1 MEKNIKKLFEISFSK
16 KEILLISFSIFI
28 ILTSFIPFS
37 LALFNEISFS
47 SGNITIY
54 IRDDRGRLLSG
65 AYVTITNSSSSPIYS
80 GITSSGTISLT
91 NLTDGS
97 YSVSVYFKDIL
108 VNSTSFSIP
117 QSTHFYIH
125 CTVYDWTIIVKDALG
140 SEIISGAN
148 VTISAI
154 NPSSS
159 EASEW
164 SISGSDG
171 HAFFSQMPSAT
182 YKVVVKYRNAIVY
195 DQNLLLSINGTIIN
209 TTLYDLNVKCINLV
223 NSPIQGITIILF
235 NSTTGQEIS
244 RLNTGNDGF
253 SYFKNYPS
261 GTYKIAAYYK
271 GEFVSLQNLTIQLNR
286 DIQPVLSVDLLSLRI
301 NVMNNKGNNISG
313 INIKCEAIKEGKL
326 YDSIENSTGLLV
338 FTALKRSN
346 YTIKILFGNNL
357 LSEFTHNLKN
367 ESYQSISIKAKIFD
381 VSIKCDIEKLLNK
394 TQLQNMN
401 ITIKSIDVPI
411 FSKSKI
417 INSTGF
423 ADFTNIPLGKYIVTS
438 IYNGFIVSN
447 QSISIDKDNY
457 LAIID
462 LFLSTIKIKV
472 SNYHGEKLED
482 ATISLIEYNSGKII
496 SKAITN
502 IEGEATFSNILSIN
516 YYFEVFYKGIKVGY
530 KEIKAKIGEN
540 IESISCK
547 VFNINIG
554 LLDFKGK
561 EPIQNAI
568 VKILIDKFTIEGE
581 TNSSGKIF
589 LKNVPEG
596 SFKISSLLYSIPILE
611 DTIKISETN
620 TLFSYNTIT
629 YDFSIIC
636 IDQDE
641 NPLEKGIV
649 TIYIDDRPF
658 SLELNKSKDGRVIF
672 KNFPATRYNIRV
684 TMYNLEVASLQL
696 VELKYDEQ
704 TIIVNTRVSSLR
716 IKLLKAD
723 NSNLANATIIIKRA
737 GKEIEKLISDNNG
750 EAMIRLPQSQY
761 DILID
766 FQNVT
771 VGEGR
776 IILDH
781 SLTLP
786 ITCRVYLLKFVF
798 IDLYEK
804 PIPNVKLTIIK
815 DNKTIAITKTN
826 IIGKTSFYLS
836 EGEYVLRE
844 EIDNSI
850 KIYDLK
856 IKENKD
862 IKILYIKENNVNY
875 SIVIASLF
883 IPIISLII
891 GFIRRRSIKIS
902 FHGIFERRRR
912 PVTPR
917 I

>member
-1 MEKNIKKLFEISFSK
+1 MEKIIKKLFIMSFSK

-28 ILTSFIPFS
+28 ILSSFIPFS

-47 SGNITIY
+47 SGNITINIY
-54 IRDDRGRLLSG
+54 DGHRRLLSG
-65 AYVTITNSSSSPIYS
+65 ANVTITNSSWRYS
-80 GITSSGTISLT
+80 EITTGTI
-91 NLTDGS
+91 NLLDLADGI
-97 YSVSVYFKDIL
+97 YSVSVYYKDIQ
-108 VNSTSFSIP
+108 VNSTSFNIP
-117 QSTHFYIH
+117 SQTSLNII
-125 CTVYDWTIIVKDALG
+125 CTVYDWTIIVRDFSG

-154 NPSSS
+154 SPLSSS
-159 EASEW
+159 ASGW

-171 HAFFSQMPSAT
+171 HAFFSKMPSAT
-182 YKVVVKYRNAIVY
+182 YKVIVRYRNAKVY
-195 DQNLLLSINGTIIN
+195 DGNIPFSGQVSNVNA
-209 TTLYDLNVKCINLV
+209 TLYDLNVKCLNLV
-223 NSPIQGITIILF
+223 DSPVQGVTVILF
-235 NSTTGQEIS
+235 DSTTGTEIS
-244 RLNTGNDGF
+244 RLNTGSNGF

-261 GTYKIAAYYK
+261 GFYKIAAYYK
-271 GEFVSLQNLTIQLNR
+271 GEFVSLQNLTFQLNN
-286 DIQPVLSVDLLSLRI
+286 DIQQTLFVDLLSLRI
-301 NVMNNKGNNISG
+301 NVMNNKGNKIASG
-313 INIKCEAIKEGKL
+313 INIKCEAIKEGEV

-338 FTALKRSN
+338 FTALKRDN
-346 YTIKILFGNNL
+346 YTIKVLFGNNL

-367 ESYQSISIKAKIFD
+367 ESYQSVSIKAKIFD
-381 VSIKCDIEKLLNK
+381 VSIKCDIEKFLNK

-401 ITIKSIDVPI
+401 ITIKSIDVPA

-417 INSTGF
+417 INSSGF
-423 ADFTNIPLGKYIVTS
+423 ADFTNIPLGKYVVTS
-438 IYNGFIVSN
+438 IYSGFIVSN
-447 QSISIDKDNY
+447 QSILIDKDNY
-457 LAIID
+457 LATIE
-462 LFLSTIKIKV
+462 LFFSTIKIKV
-472 SNYHGEKLED
+472 NNYHGEKLED
-482 ATISLIEYNSGKII
+482 AIVSLIEYNSGKII

-502 IEGEATFSNILSIN
+502 IEGEAIFSNVLSIN

-530 KEIKAKIGEN
+530 KEIKTKIGEN

-554 LLDFKGK
+554 LFDFKGK

-581 TNSSGKIF
+581 TDSNGKIF

-596 SFKISSLLYSIPILE
+596 SFKISSLLYSIPIL
-611 DTIKISETN
+611 DDNIKISETN
-620 TLFSYNTIT
+620 TLFSYNTNA

-641 NPLEKGIV
+641 NPLEKGTV

-658 SLELNKSKDGRVIF
+658 SLELDKDGKVIF
-672 KNFPATRYNIRV
+672 KNFPATRYNIKV

-723 NSNLANATIIIKRA
+723 NSNLENATIIIKRA
-737 GKEIEKLISDNNG
+737 GKEFARLISDNNG
-750 EAMIRLPQSQY
+750 EALIRLPQSQY
-761 DILID
+761 NVLIE

-771 VGEGR
+771 VGEST

-786 ITCRVYLLKFVF
+786 ISCKVYLLKFTF
-798 IDLYEK
+798 IDLYER
-804 PIPNVKLTIIK
+804 PIQNVKLTILKNSKII
-815 DNKTIAITKTN
+815 DIAESN
-826 IIGKTSFYLS
+826 ILGKASFYIS
-836 EGEYVLRE
+836 EGKYSLKE
-844 EIDNSI
+844 EINESI
-850 KIYDLK
+850 KIYELK
-856 IKENKD
+856 INENKD
-862 IKILYIKENNVNY
+862 IKMLYIKENNLNH
-875 SIVIASLF
+875 SIAIASLF